1 MTAADDRLVDN
12 IQAMQNPSIR
22 KYLLTGD
29 MNAMTEEEQASVLAQ
44 TCAHMGIDPV
54 LGGVIAVELQ
64 GKKKLYVTKV
74 ATDIVARANKLT
86 RKIVSNELCEKT
98 YTYFVKVEISDANGR
113 IEEGESCV
121 SVRGFNRDQT
131 PKLLTG
137 EDYGNAI
144 MKAHT
149 KARRRATLAW
159 VGVQDLDFEMDERAE
174 VATAQAPITLAA
186 PVAAE
191 AAPKRTR
198 AKPAAELPAPVAPN
212 TQPLGEL
219 LEEIRSENA
228 ADPIVSEP
236 VSETPE
242 TPQPVPTPT
251 IAKAK
256 VEHNG
261 VKSLAELP
269 TEGVYDN
276 TNLDHKSIMVHAFGA
291 VGLSINEHYMIAGE
305 LAREAQG
312 QASIDHG
319 TFFAWV
325 AAHPKVVAAVNV
337 NKF

>member
-1 MTAADDRLVDN
+1 MTAADERLVDN
-12 IQAMQNPSIR
+12 IAAMQNPSIR

-29 MNAMTEEEQASVLAQ
+29 MNTMTEEEQASVLAQ

-54 LGGVIAVELQ
+54 LGGVIAVDLQ

-86 RKIVSNELCEKT
+86 RKIVLNELCEKT
-98 YTYFVKVEISDANGR
+98 FTYFVKVEISDSHGR
-113 IEEGESCV
+113 VEEGESCV

-159 VGVQDLDFEMDERAE
+159 VGVQDLDFEMEDRPE
-174 VATAQAPITLAA
+174 VAAVSQPVTLAA
-186 PVAAE
+186 PVPTE
-191 AAPKRTR
+191 AAPKRVR
-198 AKPAAELPAPVAPN
+198 SKPAAELPAPVAAEL
-212 TQPLGEL
+212 QSGEKPLSAE
-219 LEEIRSENA
+219 S
-228 ADPIVSEP
+228 VSEP
-236 VSETPE
+236 VSETPQ
-242 TPQPVPTPT
+242 TPQVVPTPAPIVT
-251 IAKAK
+251 PIATQK
-256 VEHNG
+256 VAHNG

-269 TEGVYDN
+269 TDGAYVN
-276 TNLDHKSIMVHAFGA
+276 TNLDHKAIMVHAFEA
-291 VGLSINEHYMIAGE
+291 VGLAIPDCYMVAGE
-305 LAREAQG
+305 LAREAE
-312 QASIDHG
+312 ASKISVEHG

-325 AAHPKVVAAVNV
+325 AAHPKVQAAVAV